1 MEVSAAGSGSGG
13 VSRFKVCPSFS
24 LKTRRDTNQST
35 DQKLSSAMIIVMA
48 PGTERVDLE
57 NIRERIESRGMRA
70 QINLGEERTVIGVM
84 GSIPPDFK
92 DEMELMN
99 GVAEVMMISKPYKLA
114 SKEFH
119 PDDTIIKVGDAV
131 IGGPK
136 PVIMAGPCSVED
148 EEQMVSTAKAVKA
161 AGATI
166 LRGGAFKP
174 RTSPYSFRGMG
185 EDGLKLLQL
194 AKQETGLPIITEVM
208 ATADV
213 ETVAKY
219 ADILQIGA
227 RNMQNYNLLDEVG
240 TIGKPVMVKR
250 GLSASYEEWLLAA
263 EYVMAG
269 GNQEV
274 ILCERGVR
282 GFETFTRFTL
292 DVAAVPVIKRLSHLP
307 IVCDPSHST
316 GKWYLVTP
324 VALASVAAGAHG
336 LLIEVHPNPDLAKC
350 DGPQSLTFEN
360 FEMLM
365 EQVNAIASVRKQ
377 PVTSN

>member
-1 MEVSAAGSGSGG
+1 
-13 VSRFKVCPSFS
+13 
-24 LKTRRDTNQST
+24 
-35 DQKLSSAMIIVMA
+35 MA
-48 PGTERVDLE
+48 PGAAKDDLDRIK
-57 NIRERIESRGMRA
+57 NRIESRGMKA
-70 QINLGEERTVIGVM
+70 QINTGSERVVVGVM

-99 GVAEVMMISKPYKLA
+99 GVDEVILISKPYKLA

-131 IGGPK
+131 IGGPD

-161 AGATI
+161 AGATV

-240 TIGKPVMVKR
+240 LIGKPVMVKR
-250 GLSASYEEWLLAA
+250 GLAASYEEWLLAA

-269 GNQEV
+269 GNEQV

-307 IVCDPSHST
+307 IVADPSHST

-324 VALASVAAGAHG
+324 VALASIAAGAHG
-336 LLIEVHPNPDLAKC
+336 LLIEVHPNPDQAKC

-360 FEMLM
+360 FDILM

-377 PVTSN
+377 PVSTG

>member
-1 MEVSAAGSGSGG
+1 MIVVMA
-13 VSRFKVCPSFS
+13 
-24 LKTRRDTNQST
+24 RDTAS
-35 DQKLSSAMIIVMA
+35 
-48 PGTERVDLE
+48 EDLE
-57 NIRERIESRGMRA
+57 NVRKRIESRGLRA
-70 QINLGEERTVIGVM
+70 QINIGEERAVVGVV

-92 DEMELMN
+92 DEMELMT
-99 GVAEVMMISKPYKLA
+99 GVSEVVMVSKPYKLA

-119 PDDTIIKVGDAV
+119 PDNTVIKVGDAV
-131 IGGPK
+131 IGGPD

-148 EEQMVSTAKAVKA
+148 EEQMVSTAKAVKN
-161 AGATI
+161 AGATV

-174 RTSPYSFRGMG
+174 MTSPYSFRGMG
-185 EDGLKLLQL
+185 EDGLKLLNL

-213 ETVAKY
+213 ETVAEY

-240 TIGKPVMVKR
+240 LIGKPVMGKR
-250 GLSASYEEWLLAA
+250 GLAASYEEWLLAA

-269 GNQEV
+269 GNEQV

-336 LLIEVHPNPDLAKC
+336 LLIEVHPNPDVAKC
-350 DGPQSLTFEN
+350 DGPQSRTFEN
-360 FEMLM
+360 FDILM
-365 EQVNAIASVRKQ
+365 DQVNA
-377 PVTSN
+377 

>member
-1 MEVSAAGSGSGG
+1 MIVVMA
-13 VSRFKVCPSFS
+13 
-24 LKTRRDTNQST
+24 RDTAS
-35 DQKLSSAMIIVMA
+35 
-48 PGTERVDLE
+48 EDLE
-57 NIRERIESRGMRA
+57 NVRKRIESRGLKA
-70 QINLGEERTVIGVM
+70 QINIGEERAVVGVV

-99 GVAEVMMISKPYKLA
+99 GVSEVEMVSKPYKLA

-119 PDDTIIKVGDAV
+119 PDNTIIKVGDAV

-148 EEQMVSTAKAVKA
+148 EEQMVSTAKAVKN
-161 AGATI
+161 AGATV

-185 EDGLKLLQL
+185 EDGLKLLNL

-208 ATADV
+208 ATGDV

-240 TIGKPVMVKR
+240 LVGKPVMVKR
-250 GLSASYEEWLLAA
+250 GLAASYEEWLLAA

-269 GNQEV
+269 GNEEV

-336 LLIEVHPNPDLAKC
+336 LLIEVHPNPDVAKC

-360 FEMLM
+360 FYTLM
-365 EQVNAIASVRKQ
+365 DQVNALASVRKD
-377 PVTSN
+377 PVSTG

>member
-1 MEVSAAGSGSGG
+1 
-13 VSRFKVCPSFS
+13 
-24 LKTRRDTNQST
+24 
-35 DQKLSSAMIIVMA
+35 MIVVMA
-48 PGTERVDLE
+48 PGAAQPDLD
-57 NIRERIESRGMRA
+57 NIRVRIEDRGLKA
-70 QINLGEERTVIGVM
+70 QINTGAERTVIGVM

-99 GVAEVMMISKPYKLA
+99 GVDEVIIISKPYKLA

-161 AGATI
+161 AGATV

-240 TIGKPVMVKR
+240 LIGKPVMVKR
-250 GLSASYEEWLLAA
+250 GLAASYEEWLLAA

-269 GNQEV
+269 GNEQV

-307 IVCDPSHST
+307 VVADPSHST

-336 LLIEVHPNPDLAKC
+336 LLIEVHPNPDQAKC

-360 FEMLM
+360 FDILM

-377 PVTSN
+377 PVTTG

>member
-1 MEVSAAGSGSGG
+1 
-13 VSRFKVCPSFS
+13 
-24 LKTRRDTNQST
+24 
-35 DQKLSSAMIIVMA
+35 MIVVMA
-48 PGTERVDLE
+48 PGAAQPDLD
-57 NIRERIESRGMRA
+57 NIRIRIEDRGLRA
-70 QINLGEERTVIGVM
+70 QINTGAERTVIGVM

-99 GVAEVMMISKPYKLA
+99 GVDEVIIISKPYKLA

-161 AGATI
+161 AGATV

-240 TIGKPVMVKR
+240 LIGKPVMVKR
-250 GLSASYEEWLLAA
+250 GLAASYEEWLLAA

-269 GNQEV
+269 GNEQV

-307 IVCDPSHST
+307 IVADPSHST

-336 LLIEVHPNPDLAKC
+336 LLIEVHPNPDQAKC

-360 FEMLM
+360 FDILM

-377 PVTSN
+377 PVTTG

>member
-1 MEVSAAGSGSGG
+1 
-13 VSRFKVCPSFS
+13 
-24 LKTRRDTNQST
+24 
-35 DQKLSSAMIIVMA
+35 MIVVMA
-48 PGTERVDLE
+48 PGTAQPDLDSIRV
-57 NIRERIESRGMRA
+57 RIEDRGLRA
-70 QINLGEERTVIGVM
+70 QINTGAERTVIGVM

-99 GVAEVMMISKPYKLA
+99 GVDEVIIISKPYKLA

-161 AGATI
+161 AGASV

-240 TIGKPVMVKR
+240 LIGKPVMVKR

-269 GNQEV
+269 GNEQV

-307 IVCDPSHST
+307 IVADPSHST

-336 LLIEVHPNPDLAKC
+336 LLIEVHPNPDQAKC

-360 FEMLM
+360 FDILM
-365 EQVNAIASVRKQ
+365 DQVNAIASVRKQ
-377 PVTSN
+377 PVTTG

>member
-1 MEVSAAGSGSGG
+1 MIVVMA
-13 VSRFKVCPSFS
+13 
-24 LKTRRDTNQST
+24 RDTS
-35 DQKLSSAMIIVMA
+35 
-48 PGTERVDLE
+48 PEDLE
-57 NIRERIESRGMRA
+57 TIRERIEARGLKA
-70 QINLGEERTVIGVM
+70 QINLGVERTVVGVM

-92 DEMELMN
+92 DEVELLN
-99 GVAEVMMISKPYKLA
+99 GVIEVVMISKPYKLA
-114 SKEFH
+114 SREFH
-119 PDDTIIKVGDAV
+119 PEDTIVKVGDAV
-131 IGGPK
+131 IGGPE

-148 EEQMVSTAKAVKA
+148 EEQMISTAKAVKA
-161 AGATI
+161 AGATV

-185 EDGLKLLQL
+185 EDGLKLLQM

-208 ATADV
+208 APSDV
-213 ETVAKY
+213 DTVAKY

-227 RNMQNYNLLDEVG
+227 RNMQNYSLLDEVG
-240 TIGKPVMVKR
+240 LIGKPVMVKR

-269 GNQEV
+269 GNEQV

-282 GFETFTRFTL
+282 GFESFTRFTL
-292 DVAAVPVIKRLSHLP
+292 DVAAVPVIQRLSHLP
-307 IVCDPSHST
+307 ILADPSHST

-336 LLIEVHPNPDLAKC
+336 LLVEVHPNPDQAKC

-360 FEMLM
+360 FDILM
-365 EQVNAIASVRKQ
+365 EQVNAVASVRKQ
-377 PVTSN
+377 PVTAR

>member
-1 MEVSAAGSGSGG
+1 
-13 VSRFKVCPSFS
+13 
-24 LKTRRDTNQST
+24 
-35 DQKLSSAMIIVMA
+35 MA
-48 PGTERVDLE
+48 PGAAKDDLDSIK
-57 NIRERIESRGMRA
+57 NRIESRGMKA
-70 QINLGEERTVIGVM
+70 QINTGSERVVVGVM

-99 GVAEVMMISKPYKLA
+99 GVDEVILISKPYKLA

-131 IGGPK
+131 IGGPD

-161 AGATI
+161 AGATV

-240 TIGKPVMVKR
+240 LIGKPVMVKR
-250 GLSASYEEWLLAA
+250 GLAASYEEWLLAA

-269 GNQEV
+269 GNEQV
-274 ILCERGVR
+274 ILCERGIR

-307 IVCDPSHST
+307 IVADPSHST

-324 VALASVAAGAHG
+324 VALASIAAGAHG
-336 LLIEVHPNPDLAKC
+336 LLIEVHPNPDQAKC

-360 FEMLM
+360 FDILM

-377 PVTSN
+377 PVSTG

>member
-1 MEVSAAGSGSGG
+1 
-13 VSRFKVCPSFS
+13 
-24 LKTRRDTNQST
+24 
-35 DQKLSSAMIIVMA
+35 MA
-48 PGTERVDLE
+48 PGAAKDDLDSIK
-57 NIRERIESRGMRA
+57 NRIESRGMRA
-70 QINLGEERTVIGVM
+70 QINTGSERVVVGVM

-99 GVAEVMMISKPYKLA
+99 GVDEVILISKPYKLA

-131 IGGPK
+131 IGGPD

-161 AGATI
+161 AGATV

-240 TIGKPVMVKR
+240 LIGKPVMVKR
-250 GLSASYEEWLLAA
+250 GLAASYEEWLLAA

-269 GNQEV
+269 GNEQV

-307 IVCDPSHST
+307 IVVDPSHST

-324 VALASVAAGAHG
+324 VALASIAAGAHG
-336 LLIEVHPNPDLAKC
+336 LLIEVHPNPDQAKC

-360 FEMLM
+360 FDILM

-377 PVTSN
+377 PVSTG

>member
-1 MEVSAAGSGSGG
+1 
-13 VSRFKVCPSFS
+13 
-24 LKTRRDTNQST
+24 
-35 DQKLSSAMIIVMA
+35 MA
-48 PGTERVDLE
+48 PGAAKDDLDSIK
-57 NIRERIESRGMRA
+57 NRIETRGMRA
-70 QINLGEERTVIGVM
+70 QINTGSERVVVGVM

-99 GVAEVMMISKPYKLA
+99 GVDEVILISKPYKLA

-131 IGGPK
+131 IGGPD

-161 AGATI
+161 AGATV

-240 TIGKPVMVKR
+240 LIGKPVMVKR
-250 GLSASYEEWLLAA
+250 GLAASYEEWLLAA

-269 GNQEV
+269 GNEQV
-274 ILCERGVR
+274 ILCERGIR

-307 IVCDPSHST
+307 IVADPSHST

-324 VALASVAAGAHG
+324 VALASIAAGAHG
-336 LLIEVHPNPDLAKC
+336 LLIEVHPNPDQAKC

-360 FEMLM
+360 FDILM
-365 EQVNAIASVRKQ
+365 EQVNAVASVRKQ
-377 PVTSN
+377 PVSTG

>member
-1 MEVSAAGSGSGG
+1 
-13 VSRFKVCPSFS
+13 
-24 LKTRRDTNQST
+24 
-35 DQKLSSAMIIVMA
+35 MIVVMA
-48 PGTERVDLE
+48 PGTAQLDLDSIRV
-57 NIRERIESRGMRA
+57 RIEDRGLRA
-70 QINLGEERTVIGVM
+70 QINTGAERTVIGVM

-99 GVAEVMMISKPYKLA
+99 GVDEVIIISKPYKLA

-161 AGATI
+161 AGATV

-240 TIGKPVMVKR
+240 LIGKPVMVKR
-250 GLSASYEEWLLAA
+250 GLAASYEEWLLAA

-269 GNQEV
+269 GNEQV

-307 IVCDPSHST
+307 IVADPSHST

-336 LLIEVHPNPDLAKC
+336 LLIEVHPNPDQAKC

-360 FEMLM
+360 FGILM

-377 PVTSN
+377 PVTTG

>member
-1 MEVSAAGSGSGG
+1 
-13 VSRFKVCPSFS
+13 
-24 LKTRRDTNQST
+24 
-35 DQKLSSAMIIVMA
+35 MIVVMA
-48 PGTERVDLE
+48 PGTAQPDLD
-57 NIRERIESRGMRA
+57 NIRVRIEDRGLRA
-70 QINLGEERTVIGVM
+70 QINTGAERTVIGVM

-92 DEMELMN
+92 DEMELMI
-99 GVAEVMMISKPYKLA
+99 GVDEVIIISKPYKLA
-114 SKEFH
+114 SREFH

-161 AGATI
+161 AGATV

-240 TIGKPVMVKR
+240 LIGKPVMVKR
-250 GLSASYEEWLLAA
+250 GLAASYEEWLLAA

-269 GNQEV
+269 GNEQV

-307 IVCDPSHST
+307 IVADPSHST

-336 LLIEVHPNPDLAKC
+336 LLIEVHPNPDQAKC

-360 FEMLM
+360 FDILM

-377 PVTSN
+377 PVTTG

>member
-1 MEVSAAGSGSGG
+1 MIVVMA
-13 VSRFKVCPSFS
+13 
-24 LKTRRDTNQST
+24 RDTAS
-35 DQKLSSAMIIVMA
+35 
-48 PGTERVDLE
+48 EDLE
-57 NIRERIESRGMRA
+57 NVRKRIESRGLKA
-70 QINLGEERTVIGVM
+70 QINIGEERAVVGVV

-99 GVAEVMMISKPYKLA
+99 GVSEVVMVCKPYKLA

-119 PDDTIIKVGDAV
+119 PDNTIIKVGDAV

-148 EEQMVSTAKAVKA
+148 EEQMVSTAKAVKK
-161 AGATI
+161 AGATV

-185 EDGLKLLQL
+185 EDGLKLLNL

-208 ATADV
+208 ATDDV

-240 TIGKPVMVKR
+240 LVGKPVMVKR
-250 GLSASYEEWLLAA
+250 GLAASYEEWLLAA

-269 GNQEV
+269 GNEEV

-336 LLIEVHPNPDLAKC
+336 LLIEVHPNPDVAKC

-360 FEMLM
+360 FDTLM
-365 EQVNAIASVRKQ
+365 DQVNALASVRKD
-377 PVTSN
+377 PVSTG

>member
-1 MEVSAAGSGSGG
+1 
-13 VSRFKVCPSFS
+13 
-24 LKTRRDTNQST
+24 
-35 DQKLSSAMIIVMA
+35 MIVVMA
-48 PGTERVDLE
+48 PGTAQPDLD
-57 NIRERIESRGMRA
+57 NIRVRIEDRGLRA
-70 QINLGEERTVIGVM
+70 QINTGAERTVIGVM

-99 GVAEVMMISKPYKLA
+99 GVDEVIIISKPYKLA

-161 AGATI
+161 AGASV

-194 AKQETGLPIITEVM
+194 AKQETGLPVITEVM

-240 TIGKPVMVKR
+240 LIGKPVMVKR

-269 GNQEV
+269 GNEQV

-307 IVCDPSHST
+307 IVADPSHST

-336 LLIEVHPNPDLAKC
+336 LLIEVHPNPDQAKC

-360 FEMLM
+360 FDILM

-377 PVTSN
+377 PVTTG

>member
-1 MEVSAAGSGSGG
+1 
-13 VSRFKVCPSFS
+13 
-24 LKTRRDTNQST
+24 
-35 DQKLSSAMIIVMA
+35 MIVVMA
-48 PGTERVDLE
+48 PGTAQPDLD
-57 NIRERIESRGMRA
+57 NIRVRIEDRGLRA
-70 QINLGEERTVIGVM
+70 QINTGAERTVIGVM

-99 GVAEVMMISKPYKLA
+99 GVDEVIIISKPYKLA
-114 SKEFH
+114 SREFH

-161 AGATI
+161 AGASV

-240 TIGKPVMVKR
+240 LIGKPVMVKR

-269 GNQEV
+269 GNEQV

-307 IVCDPSHST
+307 IVADPSHST

-336 LLIEVHPNPDLAKC
+336 LLIEVHPNPDQAKC

-360 FEMLM
+360 FDILM

-377 PVTSN
+377 PVTTG